1 MTRNGHQPAACRYLA
16 NVFRNLLPVLL
27 VLVCSQFDPQLAL
40 GNQQGDQQEGAAV
53 EKDQQGPEEKGI
65 EDHTNEL
72 FDRLSRA
79 FSGDLNAWGELAM
92 VYLVP
97 ALAALAIL
105 IIGYAIAARIGRAIG
120 NQVTKRVD
128 VTLGKFS
135 EKVLKFAIFIVILL
149 GVLGF
154 FGFDVTSIAALL
166 AAAGFAIGMAL
177 QGTLSNFA
185 SGIMILVFRPF
196 KVGDVIDA
204 GGASGKVHEISLF
217 TTSLNTPDNRH
228 LIVPN
233 NEIFGSM
240 IENKTAYKTRR
251 VDVAVGVDY
260 SADIQTVRDVLLS
273 AAKRTENVHEDPEPV
288 AVLSDLGD
296 SAVNWVVRAW
306 CDTDDYWSVKE
317 QITEAIKYKLDASN
331 IGIPYQT
338 FDVNVKKEAA

>member
-1 MTRNGHQPAACRYLA
+1 MTRNVHQTAACGHLA
-16 NVFRNLLPVLL
+16 IIFRSLLPFLL
-27 VLVCSQFDPQLAL
+27 VLVGFQFYPQFALA
-40 GNQQGDQQEGAAV
+40 NQQGEQQDGAPA
-53 EKDQQGPEEKGI
+53 ENEQQGSEEKGV
-65 EDHTNEL
+65 EHHTNEL
-72 FDRLSRA
+72 VDRLSRA
-79 FSGDLNAWGELAM
+79 FSGDLKAWGELAM

-105 IIGYAIAARIGRAIG
+105 IIGYAIAARIGRTIG
-120 NQVTKRVD
+120 NQVTKRID

-135 EKVLKFAIFIVILL
+135 AKIAKFAIFIVILL
-149 GVLGF
+149 GVLGY
-154 FGFDVTSIAALL
+154 FGFDVTSIAAVL

-251 VDVAVGVDY
+251 VDVAVGVEY

-306 CDTDDYWSVKE
+306 CDTDDYWTVKE
-317 QITEAIKYKLDASN
+317 QMTEAIKYKLDASN

-338 FDVNVKKEAA
+338 FDVNVKKDAA